1 MSYLDLFQNPSPEKP
16 APAPVIFVATDM
28 TVITISDSRSSLDTV
43 TENAKRYRRLTPEYW
58 AWFYH
63 KYHLMEQALTHGKIT
78 EKTFVEILNRISA
91 LYNHALALYGRDT
104 LKHAEATLDF
114 KEYDSRMKSGGTQSG
129 QSRSSQMPA
138 KAPSIVVSRS

>member
-1 MSYLDLFQNPSPEKP
+1 MSYLDLFKNPDADKPESQ
-16 APAPVIFVATDM
+16 PVIFAATDM
-28 TVITISDSRSSLDTV
+28 TVVTISGYRASGNSV
-43 TENAKRYRRLTPEYW
+43 IENGKCYRRLTSEYW

-63 KYHLMEQALTHGKIT
+63 KYHLMEQALVNGKIA
-78 EKTFVEILNRISA
+78 EATFVEILNRISA
-91 LYNHALALYGRDT
+91 LYNHALALHGRDA

-114 KEYDSRMKSGGTQSG
+114 KEYDSRLKNSGTQSG

>member
-28 TVITISDSRSSLDTV
+28 TVIKISDSRSSLDTV

-58 AWFYH
+58 AWFNH
-63 KYHLMEQALTHGKIT
+63 KYHLMEKALTHGKIT

-114 KEYDSRMKSGGTQSG
+114 KEYDSCLKSGTQSS
-129 QSRSSQMPA
+129 QSSSSRLPA
-138 KAPSIVVSRS
+138 KVPSIVVSRS

>member
-1 MSYLDLFQNPSPEKP
+1 MSYLDLFQTPSPEKP
-16 APAPVIFVATDM
+16 ALAPVIFVATDM

-43 TENAKRYRRLTPEYW
+43 TENAKHYHRLTPEYW

-63 KYHLMEQALTHGKIT
+63 KYHLMEKALVNGKIS
-78 EKTFVEILNRISA
+78 EATFVEILNRISA
-91 LYNHALALYGRDT
+91 IYNHALAIHGRDA

-114 KEYDSRMKSGGTQSG
+114 KEYDSRMKCGGTQSG

>member
-43 TENAKRYRRLTPEYW
+43 TENAKHYRRLTPEYW
-58 AWFYH
+58 AWFHH
-63 KYHLMEQALTHGKIT
+63 KYQIMEQALVNGKIS
-78 EKTFVEILNRISA
+78 EATFVEILNRISA
-91 LYNHALALYGRDT
+91 IYNHALVIHGRDA

-114 KEYDSRMKSGGTQSG
+114 KEYDSRLKCDGTQSS
-129 QSRSSQMPA
+129 QASSSRLPA
-138 KAPSIVVSRS
+138 KVPSIVVSRS